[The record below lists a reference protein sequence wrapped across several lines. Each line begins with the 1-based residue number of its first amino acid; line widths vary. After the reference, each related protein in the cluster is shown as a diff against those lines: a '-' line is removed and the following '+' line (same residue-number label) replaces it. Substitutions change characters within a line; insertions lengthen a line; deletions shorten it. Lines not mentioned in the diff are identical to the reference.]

1 MIIKTEEVMKKFEE
15 AGAIQKG
22 HFKLTSGVHSDTYIQ
37 CAQVMQHPGFMH
49 NLCSELGKKFRGD
62 DIDVIVGPAIGGIIM
77 AHVMAQVLGPWVKA
91 IFTEREN
98 GKMTL
103 RRSFE
108 INPGEKVLVVEDVTT
123 TGSSVREVM
132 DIVKSREGKVVGVG
146 VLIDRSGGK
155 VDFGIKTEKLLTV
168 DIKTYLPEECP
179 LCKKGIPVVKPGSRE
194 LLNFKTNI
202 NIKKL
207 RIKKI

>member
-1 MIIKTEEVMKKFEE
+1 MIIKTEEVMKKFEDAE
-15 AGAIQKG
+15 AIQKG

-37 CAQVMQHPGFMH
+37 CAQVMQHPEFMH

-77 AHVMAQVLGPWVKA
+77 AHVMARVLGPWVRA

-98 GKMTL
+98 EKMTL

-108 INPGEKVLVVEDVTT
+108 IKEGEKVLVVEDVTT
-123 TGSSVREVM
+123 TGSSVREVI
-132 DIVKSREGKVVGVG
+132 DIVKSRQGKVVGVG

-155 VDFGIKTEKLLTV
+155 VNFGVKTEKLLTI
-168 DIKTYLPEECP
+168 DIKTYLPEKCP
-179 LCKKGIPVVKPGSRE
+179 LCKKGIPAVKPGSRD
-194 LLNFKTNI
+194 L
-202 NIKKL
+202 
-207 RIKKI
+207 

>member
-1 MIIKTEEVMKKFEE
+1 MIIKTEEVMKKFED

-62 DIDVIVGPAIGGIIM
+62 VIDIIVGPAIGGIIM
-77 AHVMAQVLGPWVKA
+77 AHVMAQVLGPWVRA

-98 GKMTL
+98 RKMTL

-108 INPGEKVLVVEDVTT
+108 INQGEKVLVVEDVTT
-123 TGSSVREVM
+123 SGSSVREVI
-132 DIVKSREGKVVGVG
+132 DIVKSRQGKVVGVG

-179 LCKKGIPVVKPGSRE
+179 LCKKGIQVVKPGSRE
-194 LLNFKTNI
+194 L
-202 NIKKL
+202 
-207 RIKKI
+207 

>member
-1 MIIKTEEVMKKFEE
+1 MKKFEQ

-37 CAQVMQHPGFMH
+37 CAQVMQYPGFMN
-49 NLCSELGKKFRGD
+49 NLCSELGKKFRGN

-77 AHVMAQVLGPWVKA
+77 AHVMAQVLGPWVRA

-98 GKMTL
+98 GKMRL

-108 INPGEKVLVVEDVTT
+108 IKEGEKVLVVEDVTT
-123 TGSSVREVM
+123 TGSSVREVIE
-132 DIVKSREGKVVGVG
+132 IVKSRKGKVVGVG
-146 VLIDRSGGK
+146 VLIDRSGGR
-155 VDFGIKTEKLLTV
+155 VNFGVKTEKLLTV

-179 LCKKGIPVVKPGSRE
+179 LCKKEVPIVKPGSRY
-194 LLNFKTNI
+194 L
-202 NIKKL
+202 
-207 RIKKI
+207 

>member
-37 CAQVMQHPGFMH
+37 CAQIMQHPEFMH

-77 AHVMAQVLGPWVKA
+77 AHVMARVLGPWVRA

-98 GKMTL
+98 SKMTL

-108 INPGEKVLVVEDVTT
+108 INQGEKVLVVEDVTT

-132 DIVKSREGKVVGVG
+132 DIVKSRQGKVVGVG

-155 VDFGIKTEKLLTV
+155 VNFGVKTEKLLTV

-179 LCKKGIPVVKPGSRE
+179 LCKKGIPAAKPGSRE
-194 LLNFKTNI
+194 L
-202 NIKKL
+202 
-207 RIKKI
+207 

>member
-37 CAQVMQHPGFMH
+37 CAQIMQHPEFMH

-77 AHVMAQVLGPWVKA
+77 AHVMARVLGPWVRA

-108 INPGEKVLVVEDVTT
+108 INEGEKVLVVEDVTT
-123 TGSSVREVM
+123 TGSSVREVI
-132 DIVKSREGKVVGVG
+132 DIVKSRQGKVVGVG
-146 VLIDRSGGK
+146 VLIDRSGGE

-194 LLNFKTNI
+194 L
-202 NIKKL
+202 
-207 RIKKI
+207 

>member
-1 MIIKTEEVMKKFEE
+1 MIIKTEEVMKKFEQ

-37 CAQVMQHPGFMH
+37 CAQIMQHPEFMH
-49 NLCSELGKKFRGD
+49 NLCSELGRKFRGD

-77 AHVMAQVLGPWVKA
+77 AHVMARVLGPWVRA

-108 INPGEKVLVVEDVTT
+108 IKEGEKVLVVEDVTT
-123 TGSSVREVM
+123 TGSSVREVI
-132 DIVKSREGKVVGVG
+132 DIVKSRQGRVVGVG
-146 VLIDRSGGK
+146 VLIDRSGGE
-155 VDFGIKTEKLLTV
+155 VDFGVKTEKLLTIN
-168 DIKTYLPEECP
+168 IKTYLPEECP
-179 LCKKGIPVVKPGSRE
+179 LCKKGIPVVKPGSRG
-194 LLNFKTNI
+194 L
-202 NIKKL
+202 
-207 RIKKI
+207 

>member
-1 MIIKTEEVMKKFEE
+1 MIIKTEEVMKKFEQ

-22 HFKLTSGVHSDTYIQ
+22 HFRLTSGVHSDTYIQ
-37 CAQVMQHPGFMH
+37 CAQVMQHPEFMH

-77 AHVMAQVLGPWVKA
+77 AHVMARVLGPWVRA

-108 INPGEKVLVVEDVTT
+108 INQGEKVLVVEDVTT

-132 DIVKSREGKVVGVG
+132 DIVKSRQGKVVGVG

-155 VDFGIKTEKLLTV
+155 VNFGVKTEKLLTV

-179 LCKKGIPVVKPGSRE
+179 LCKKGIPAAKPGSRE
-194 LLNFKTNI
+194 L
-202 NIKKL
+202 
-207 RIKKI
+207 

>member
-1 MIIKTEEVMKKFEE
+1 MIIKTEEVMKKFEQ

-37 CAQVMQHPGFMH
+37 CAQVMQHPEFMH

-77 AHVMAQVLGPWVKA
+77 AHVMARVLGPWVRA

-103 RRSFE
+103 RRSFK
-108 INPGEKVLVVEDVTT
+108 INQGEKVLVVEDVTT
-123 TGSSVREVM
+123 TGSSVREVI
-132 DIVKSREGKVVGVG
+132 DIVKSRQGKAVGVG

-155 VDFGIKTEKLLTV
+155 VNFGVKTERLLTV

-179 LCKKGIPVVKPGSRE
+179 LCKKGIPVAKPGSRE
-194 LLNFKTNI
+194 L
-202 NIKKL
+202 
-207 RIKKI
+207 

>member
-1 MIIKTEEVMKKFEE
+1 MVINTEEVMRKFEE

-22 HFKLTSGVHSDTYIQ
+22 HFKLTSGVHSDIYIQ
-37 CAQVMQHPGFMH
+37 CAQVMQYPEFMN

-62 DIDVIVGPAIGGIIM
+62 DVDVIVGPAVGAIIM
-77 AHVMAQVLGPWVKA
+77 AHVMARVLGPWVRA

-108 INPGEKVLVVEDVTT
+108 IKEGEKVLVVEDVTT

-132 DIVKSREGKVVGVG
+132 DIVKSRGGKVVGVG

-179 LCKKGIPVVKPGSRE
+179 LCKKGIPAVKPGSRE
-194 LLNFKTNI
+194 L
-202 NIKKL
+202 
-207 RIKKI
+207 

>member
-1 MIIKTEEVMKKFEE
+1 MIIKTEEVMKKFED

-37 CAQVMQHPGFMH
+37 CAQVMQHPEFMH

-77 AHVMAQVLGPWVKA
+77 AHVMARVLGPWVRA

-108 INPGEKVLVVEDVTT
+108 IKEGEKVLVVEDVTT
-123 TGSSVREVM
+123 TGSSVREVI
-132 DIVKSREGKVVGVG
+132 DIVNSRKGKVVGVG

-155 VDFGIKTEKLLTV
+155 VNFGVKTEKLLTI

-179 LCKKGIPVVKPGSRE
+179 LCKKGIPAVKPGSRD
-194 LLNFKTNI
+194 L
-202 NIKKL
+202 
-207 RIKKI
+207 

>member
-22 HFKLTSGVHSDTYIQ
+22 HFKLTSGVHSNTYIQ
-37 CAQVMQHPGFMH
+37 CAQVMQHPEFMH

-77 AHVMAQVLGPWVKA
+77 AHVMARVLGPWVRA

-103 RRSFE
+103 RRSFK
-108 INPGEKVLVVEDVTT
+108 INQGEKVLVVEDVTT

-132 DIVKSREGKVVGVG
+132 DIVKSRQGKVVGVG

-179 LCKKGIPVVKPGSRE
+179 LCKKGIPVAKPGSRE
-194 LLNFKTNI
+194 L
-202 NIKKL
+202 
-207 RIKKI
+207 

>member
-1 MIIKTEEVMKKFEE
+1 MIIKKEEIMKKFEE

-37 CAQVMQHPGFMH
+37 CAQIMQHPEFMD

-77 AHVMAQVLGPWVKA
+77 AHVMARVLGPWVRA

-108 INPGEKVLVVEDVTT
+108 IKEGEKVLVVEDVTT
-123 TGSSVREVM
+123 TGSSTREVM
-132 DIVKSREGKVVGVG
+132 DIVKSRQGKVVGVG
-146 VLIDRSGGK
+146 VLIDRSGG
-155 VDFGIKTEKLLTV
+155 VVNFGIKTEKLLTI

-194 LLNFKTNI
+194 S
-202 NIKKL
+202 
-207 RIKKI
+207 

>member
-1 MIIKTEEVMKKFEE
+1 MIVKTEEVMKKFEQ

-37 CAQVMQHPGFMH
+37 CAQVMQYPEFMH

-77 AHVMAQVLGPWVKA
+77 AHVMARVLGPWVRA

-108 INPGEKVLVVEDVTT
+108 IKEGEKVLVVEDVTT
-123 TGSSVREVM
+123 TGSSVREVI
-132 DIVKSREGKVVGVG
+132 DIVNSRQGKVVGVG
-146 VLIDRSGGK
+146 VLIDRSGGE

-194 LLNFKTNI
+194 L
-202 NIKKL
+202 
-207 RIKKI
+207 

>member
-1 MIIKTEEVMKKFEE
+1 MIIKTEEVMKKFED

-37 CAQVMQHPGFMH
+37 CAQVMQYPGFMH
-49 NLCSELGKKFRGD
+49 NLCSELGRKFRGD

-77 AHVMAQVLGPWVKA
+77 AHVMARVLGPWVRA

-108 INPGEKVLVVEDVTT
+108 IKEGEKVLVVEDVTT
-123 TGSSVREVM
+123 TGSSVREVI
-132 DIVKSREGKVVGVG
+132 DIVNSRKGKVVGVG
-146 VLIDRSGGK
+146 VLIDRSGGE

-179 LCKKGIPVVKPGSRE
+179 LCKKGIPVIKPGSRE
-194 LLNFKTNI
+194 L
-202 NIKKL
+202 
-207 RIKKI
+207 

>member
-1 MIIKTEEVMKKFEE
+1 MIIKTEEVMKKFEQ

-37 CAQVMQHPGFMH
+37 CAQIMQHPEFMH
-49 NLCSELGKKFRGD
+49 SLCSELGKKFRGD

-77 AHVMAQVLGPWVKA
+77 AHVMARVLGPWVRA

-108 INPGEKVLVVEDVTT
+108 INQGEKVLVVEDVTT
-123 TGSSVREVM
+123 TGSSVREVI
-132 DIVKSREGKVVGVG
+132 DIVKSRQGKVVGAG

-168 DIKTYLPEECP
+168 DIKNYLPEECP

-194 LLNFKTNI
+194 L
-202 NIKKL
+202 
-207 RIKKI
+207 

>member
-1 MIIKTEEVMKKFEE
+1 MIIKTEEVMKKFEQ

-37 CAQVMQHPGFMH
+37 CAQVMQYPEFMH
-49 NLCSELGKKFRGD
+49 NLCSELGRKFRGD

-77 AHVMAQVLGPWVKA
+77 AHVMARVLGPWVRA
-91 IFTEREN
+91 IFTERED

-108 INPGEKVLVVEDVTT
+108 IKEGEKVLVVEDVTT
-123 TGSSVREVM
+123 TGNSVGEVI
-132 DIVKSREGKVVGVG
+132 DIVNLRQGKVVGVG

-168 DIKTYLPEECP
+168 DMNTYLPEECP
-179 LCKKGIPVVKPGSRE
+179 LCKKGIPIVKPGSRE
-194 LLNFKTNI
+194 LRKGH
-202 NIKKL
+202 
-207 RIKKI
+207 

>member
-1 MIIKTEEVMKKFEE
+1 MIIKTEEVMKNFEQV
-15 AGAIQKG
+15 GAIQKG

-37 CAQVMQHPGFMH
+37 CAQVMQHPEFMH

-77 AHVMAQVLGPWVKA
+77 AHVMARVLGPWVRA

-108 INPGEKVLVVEDVTT
+108 IIQGEKVLVVEDVTT
-123 TGSSVREVM
+123 TGSSVREVI
-132 DIVKSREGKVVGVG
+132 DIVNSRQGKVVGVG

-168 DIKTYLPEECP
+168 EIETYLPEECP
-179 LCKKGIPVVKPGSRE
+179 LCKKGIPAVKPGSRE
-194 LLNFKTNI
+194 FSN
-202 NIKKL
+202 
-207 RIKKI
+207 

>member
-37 CAQVMQHPGFMH
+37 CAQIMQHPEFMH

-77 AHVMAQVLGPWVKA
+77 AHVMARVLGPWVRA

-108 INPGEKVLVVEDVTT
+108 IKEGEKVLVVEDVTT

-132 DIVKSREGKVVGVG
+132 DIVKSRQGKVVGVG

-194 LLNFKTNI
+194 L
-202 NIKKL
+202 
-207 RIKKI
+207 

>member
-1 MIIKTEEVMKKFEE
+1 MIIKTEEVMKKFEQ

-37 CAQVMQHPGFMH
+37 CAQVMQHPDFMH

-77 AHVMAQVLGPWVKA
+77 AHVMARVLGPWVRA

-108 INPGEKVLVVEDVTT
+108 INQGEKVLVVEDVTT
-123 TGSSVREVM
+123 TGSSVREVI
-132 DIVKSREGKVVGVG
+132 DIVKSRQGKVVGVG

-155 VDFGIKTEKLLTV
+155 VNFGIKTEKLLTV
-168 DIKTYLPEECP
+168 DIKTYLFEECP
-179 LCKKGIPVVKPGSRE
+179 LCKKGIPAVKPGSRE
-194 LLNFKTNI
+194 L
-202 NIKKL
+202 
-207 RIKKI
+207 